1 MFKLGKDILL
11 QNGLLSRQFKLHKMH
26 NLFTKQSYSSY
37 EGDGKT
43 KVKVLN
49 NDPEMGLMVNSFSE
63 VSGLKID

>member
-1 MFKLGKDILL
+1 MFKIIKERNFL
-11 QNGLLSRQFKLHKMH
+11 NGSLIRRFDLNKV
-26 NLFTKQSYSSY
+26 QSKTINRSYSSSY

-63 VSGLKID
+63 VSSL